1 MVSAVFIL
9 LFIYKIKNTKK
20 YKLEG
25 EKIKPKVSAVI
36 LVKNNQKLLD
46 HTIKTLLKEQKDV
59 DEIVILDMDSIDN
72 SLKVAKKVAS
82 LNSRVK
88 IYNVGESIITYNYFE
103 TIKKYVNGEVVFILD
118 LYKIG
123 LSNPNVYVP
132 DLFKSLDTTL
142 TNEIS
147 CIDDR
152 IDGTKLLYFDSLERQ
167 KNSYVLKENI
177 VEILSNIRMMLETYS
192 KKASDNSEEV
202 TNHTDGILEYMDE
215 SIKNLVLLTRLIGTI
230 EFSKKELND
239 NILTIFKDYSESHGV
254 TIEYKVTGT
263 AKPFK
268 ESVNDLILR
277 IIEELL
283 YVVVQHNL
291 ITNMFVLSKY
301 SNKLLKIKFEFNQN
315 KDKESLLNPD
325 NKLSYYVL
333 QSIQNNLKLIN
344 SNINIKTKPDGLVQ
358 LTLEIPI
365 DEITCSVKGENDHEE
380 SKNS

>member
-1 MVSAVFIL
+1 
-9 LFIYKIKNTKK
+9 
-20 YKLEG
+20 
-25 EKIKPKVSAVI
+25 
-36 LVKNNQKLLD
+36 
-46 HTIKTLLKEQKDV
+46 
-59 DEIVILDMDSIDN
+59 MDSIDN
-72 SLKVAKKVAS
+72 SLKVAKKVVS

-88 IYNVGESIITYNYFE
+88 IYNIDESIINYNYFE

-132 DLFKSLDTTL
+132 DLFKSLNTTL
-142 TNEIS
+142 TSEIS

-152 IDGTKLLYFDSLERQ
+152 IDGTKLLYFDSLERK

-177 VEILSNIRMMLETYS
+177 VEILSNIRMMIETYS
-192 KKASDNSEEV
+192 KKVSDNSEEV
-202 TNHTDGILEYMDE
+202 TKHTEGILKYMDQ

-230 EFSKKELND
+230 EFSKEDLND

-254 TIEYKVTGT
+254 TIEYKVMGT
-263 AKPFK
+263 AKPLK

-283 YVVVQHNL
+283 YIVVQHNL
-291 ITNMFVLSKY
+291 ITNMLVLSKY
-301 SNKLLKIKFEFNQN
+301 GNKLLKIEFEFNQN
-315 KDKESLLNPD
+315 KDKEALLSPD

-333 QSIQNNLKLIN
+333 ESIQNNLKLIN
-344 SNINIKTKPDGLVQ
+344 SNMNIKTKPDGLVQ
-358 LTLEIPI
+358 LTLQIPI

-380 SKNS
+380 SKNC

>member
-1 MVSAVFIL
+1 MVIAAFIL
-9 LFIYKIKNTKK
+9 LFIYKTQHTKK
-20 YKLEG
+20 YKLKG

-36 LVKNNQKLLD
+36 LVKNNQKLLE
-46 HTIKTLLKEQKDV
+46 HAINSLLNEQKNI
-59 DEIVILDMDSIDN
+59 DEIIILDMDSIDN
-72 SLKVAKKVAS
+72 SLKVAKKVVS

-88 IYNVGESIITYNYFE
+88 IYNIDESIINYNYFE

-132 DLFKSLDTTL
+132 DLFKSLNTTL
-142 TNEIS
+142 TSEIS

-152 IDGTKLLYFDSLERQ
+152 IDGTKLLYFDSLERK

-177 VEILSNIRMMLETYS
+177 VEILSNIRMMIETYS
-192 KKASDNSEEV
+192 KKVSDNSEEV
-202 TNHTDGILEYMDE
+202 TKHTEGILKYMDQ

-230 EFSKKELND
+230 EFSKEDLND

-254 TIEYKVTGT
+254 TIEYKVMGT
-263 AKPFK
+263 AKPLK

-291 ITNMFVLSKY
+291 ITNMLVLSKY
-301 SNKLLKIKFEFNQN
+301 GNKLLKIEFEFNQN
-315 KDKESLLNPD
+315 KDKEALLSPD

-333 QSIQNNLKLIN
+333 ESIQNNLKLIN
-344 SNINIKTKPDGLVQ
+344 SNMNIKTKPDGLVQ
-358 LTLEIPI
+358 LTLQIPI

-380 SKNS
+380 SKNC